1 MSGERPDP
9 DVPSPDPAP
18 PSIVRLALVFYAL
31 LMGAAMLWGL
41 VADRSLL
48 FASPEAQQRG
58 VALLEDLTVGGLAG
72 GLIVLVSRVLTLET
86 RWGDALGKTLGAVL
100 GPLSW
105 AECIFLAA
113 LSGVAEEAF
122 FRGALQPAVGW
133 VAASLLFGLAHFA
146 PRKELLPW
154 TGFTVAAGFLLGAL
168 FDRTGNLIAPVF
180 AHFLINAINLRF
192 LAVRYGNPQR

>member
-1 MSGERPDP
+1 MSGERLDP
-9 DVPSPDPAP
+9 DVPSPDPA

-86 RWGDALGKTLGAVL
+86 RWGDALGKMLGAVL

>member
-9 DVPSPDPAP
+9 AVPPQQAAP

-31 LMGAAMLWGL
+31 LMGAAVLWGL
-41 VADRSLL
+41 VAGRSLL
-48 FASPEAQQRG
+48 FATPEAEERG
-58 VALLEDLTVGGLAG
+58 VALVEDLIVGGLAG
-72 GLIVLVSRVLTLET
+72 GLIVLASRLLTLQT
-86 RWGDALGKTLGAVL
+86 RWGDALGKLLGAVL
-100 GPLSW
+100 GPLSR
-105 AECIFLAA
+105 AECLFLAV

-154 TGFTVAAGFLLGAL
+154 TGFTVASGFLLGAL

-180 AHFLINAINLRF
+180 AHFLINAVNLRF
-192 LAVRYGNPQR
+192 LAVRYGNL

>member
-1 MSGERPDP
+1 VSVERPDP
-9 DVPSPDPAP
+9 DVPSPDAA
-18 PSIVRLALVFYAL
+18 PSIVRLAAVFYAL
-31 LMGAAMLWGL
+31 LMGAAVLWGL

-48 FASPEAQQRG
+48 FATPEAQQRG

-72 GLIVLVSRVLTLET
+72 GLIVLVSLVLTLKT
-86 RWGDALGKTLGAVL
+86 RWGDALGKMLGAVL
-100 GPLSW
+100 GRMSW
-105 AECIFLAA
+105 AECIFLAT

-133 VAASLLFGLAHFA
+133 VAASLLFGLAHFV

-192 LAVRYGNPQR
+192 LAVRYGNPHR

>member
-1 MSGERPDP
+1 MVAGR
-9 DVPSPDPAP
+9 
-18 PSIVRLALVFYAL
+18 SI
-31 LMGAAMLWGL
+31 
-41 VADRSLL
+41 L
-48 FASPEAQQRG
+48 FATPEAEERG

-72 GLIVLVSRVLTLET
+72 GLIVLISRAVTLQT
-86 RWGDALGKTLGAVL
+86 RWGDSLGKMLGTVL

-105 AECIFLAA
+105 AQCIFLAL

-154 TGFTVAAGFLLGAL
+154 TGFTIVAGFLLGAL

-192 LAVRYGNPQR
+192 LAVRYGTT

>member
-9 DVPSPDPAP
+9 DVPSPDPA

-86 RWGDALGKTLGAVL
+86 RWGDALGKMLGAVL